1 MEVKQSTH
9 TKFKYRGLNPR
20 FARTPRG
27 LIAFAL
33 KK

>member
-1 MEVKQSTH
+1 MKVVQKVRYH
-9 TKFKYRGLNPR
+9 YRGLSPR
-20 FARTPRG
+20 VPRG